1 MTVTVIV
8 AVPPDTKLDVFVGVN
23 VAVIV
28 AEPAFAK
35 SSWEPPPAIVT
46 TEVSLEAYAHVPVA
60 DVVATVGAVIVA
72 FTSPYVA
79 VTFAHVNVGVACAT
93 VRVAVVD
100 APVKFLVDVGVNVAV
115 ITDEPAP
122 ATVMFELETVA
133 TAVVA
138 DVYAHVPATD
148 EPP

>member
-1 MTVTVIV
+1 M
-8 AVPPDTKLDVFVGVN
+8 
-23 VAVIV
+23 
-28 AEPAFAK
+28 
-35 SSWEPPPAIVT
+35 
-46 TEVSLEAYAHVPVA
+46 PVA

-72 FTSPYVA
+72 FASPYVA

-100 APVKFLVDVGVNVAV
+100 APVKFRVELGVNVAV
-115 ITDEPAP
+115 INDEPAP